1 MLNNIKPQL
10 MMALVMLGGIACI
23 AIYKD
28 LEPIASACAVGIVGL
43 GKELISG

>member
-10 MMALVMLGGIACI
+10 MMALVILGGIGCL

-28 LEPIASACAVGIVGL
+28 FEPIASACAVGIVGL
-43 GKELISG
+43 GKELISV